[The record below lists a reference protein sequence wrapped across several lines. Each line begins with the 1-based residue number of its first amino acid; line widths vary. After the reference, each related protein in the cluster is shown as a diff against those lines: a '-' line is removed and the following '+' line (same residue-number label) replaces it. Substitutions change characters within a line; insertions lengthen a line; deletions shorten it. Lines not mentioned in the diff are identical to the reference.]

1 MLILVRRNAY
11 PGRLP
16 APQGPSLNQ
25 TFYALGTSLAQ
36 SCVYVW
42 GSGTKG
48 SRAAMKSDMKR
59 STQKAEAC
67 ACAAAAMVSRSAWS
81 MMRSWKMASVNSWR
95 LVARNPLGG

>member
-1 MLILVRRNAY
+1 MHATL
-11 PGRLP
+11 
-16 APQGPSLNQ
+16 Q
-25 TFYALGTSLAQ
+25 THICTDKRTSLAQ

-81 MMRSWKMASVNSWR
+81 MMRSCAVLQEEQTKPAQAVGRGYSW
-95 LVARNPLGG
+95 